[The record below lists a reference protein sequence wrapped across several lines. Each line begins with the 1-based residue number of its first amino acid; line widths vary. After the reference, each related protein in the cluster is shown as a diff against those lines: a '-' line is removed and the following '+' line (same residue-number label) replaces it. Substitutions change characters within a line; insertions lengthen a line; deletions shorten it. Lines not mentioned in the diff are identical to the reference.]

1 MGGVQKRINVS
12 PLYKKAISLCG
23 FRETFGESG
32 GVVGLFP
39 AILVIVF
46 EPLDGGLDT
55 LLDIG
60 ELEFRVG
67 LA

>member
-1 MGGVQKRINVS
+1 MRGVQKRIKVS

-23 FRETFGESG
+23 FRETFGES
-32 GVVGLFP
+32 VGSWELFP
-39 AILVIVF
+39 ASVVIVF